1 MRSKS
6 KRYYDISIATYVLA
20 LLPFFVYFAIYGS
33 LGLYPNY
40 KVSSIDLKP
49 LHDLELQ
56 LFGVMDG
63 ATKVIPGAYFQHH
76 HHALLDLIAGFSYLC
91 WLPVPM
97 GYALWLTREG
107 RIDRALRMGW

>member
-40 KVSSIDLKP
+40 NVSSIDLKP

-56 LFGVMDG
+56 LFGIMDG
-63 ATKVIPGAYFQHH
+63 ATKVIPAPSSCVARSDCWFQLSVL
-76 HHALLDLIAGFSYLC
+76 AACPDGLC
-91 WLPVPM
+91 PL
-97 GYALWLTREG
+97 A
-107 RIDRALRMGW
+107 DS

>member
-6 KRYYDISIATYVLA
+6 KRYYDISIATYMLA

-56 LFGVMDG
+56 LFGIMDG

-76 HHALLDLIAGFSYLC
+76 HHAFSKNRNTAHILYIIISYVLFRYGI
-91 WLPVPM
+91 L
-97 GYALWLTREG
+97 
-107 RIDRALRMGW
+107 

>member
-1 MRSKS
+1 MRFKS

-49 LHDLELQ
+49 LHDLE
-56 LFGVMDG
+56 
-63 ATKVIPGAYFQHH
+63 
-76 HHALLDLIAGFSYLC
+76 
-91 WLPVPM
+91 
-97 GYALWLTREG
+97 
-107 RIDRALRMGW
+107 